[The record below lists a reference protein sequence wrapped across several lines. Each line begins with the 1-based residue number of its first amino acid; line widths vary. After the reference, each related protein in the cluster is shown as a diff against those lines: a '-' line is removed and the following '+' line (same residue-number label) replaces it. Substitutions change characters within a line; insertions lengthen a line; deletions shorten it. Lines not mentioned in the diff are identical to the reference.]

1 MKRSLFFIG
10 FFFLISG
17 YFCFGQYSISG
28 YLDTPTRNKRV
39 YLSLLKYNEQST
51 IATEQILMSTLT
63 DSLGYF
69 SFEGQLLS
77 DKHALYRIHSR
88 VDENEGAL
96 QMANHEE
103 LKNLHNFV
111 FSNQDTIVFEK
122 NNKYW
127 FSSNTNT
134 NPVDKQWQEYH
145 SYANQLKRELLSVS
159 EFNQNKQ
166 STTQLLSELKA
177 YAINKEVHPLVTLI
191 LLSDVETSI
200 IKEDLKNNPGFYKE
214 LQERLNGYYNNTGY
228 AQQFKELLNSLTRE
242 ERDQKLD
249 YYQRMTYLLGAV
261 SFILGIGVIFLLIKL
276 KRRKKA
282 DLPEESINL
291 TSQEERIAELIALD
305 KTNKEIATEL
315 FISLNTVK
323 THIRNI
329 YAKLEVGN
337 RQEFIDKM
345 KNQSGD

>member
-1 MKRSLFFIG
+1 MKRSIFLIG
-10 FFFLISG
+10 FFFLVSG
-17 YFCFGQYSISG
+17 YTAFGQYSISG
-28 YLDTPTRNKRV
+28 HLDTPTKNKRV
-39 YLSLLKYNEQST
+39 YLSLLRYDEQNT

-69 SFEGQLLS
+69 SFEGKLLS
-77 DKHALYRIHSR
+77 EKHALYRIHSR

-122 NNKYW
+122 NSKYW

-134 NPVDKQWQEYH
+134 NPVDKEWQEYYN
-145 SYANQLKRELLSVS
+145 YASQLKMELLSVS
-159 EFNQNKQ
+159 EFKQ
-166 STTQLLSELKA
+166 KKEPNTQLLSELKA

-191 LLSDVETSI
+191 LLSDVEYSV
-200 IKEDLKNNPGFYKE
+200 IKEDLKTNPGFYEE
-214 LQERLNGYYNNTGY
+214 LQERLNSYYDNTGY
-228 AQQFKELLNSLTRE
+228 AQQFKELINTLTRAE
-242 ERDQKLD
+242 TLQKLGF
-249 YYQRMTYLLGAV
+249 YQRMTYILGAV
-261 SFILGIGVIFLLIKL
+261 SLILGISVIFLLVQL
-276 KRRKKA
+276 KRRKRS
-282 DLPEESINL
+282 DLPQENINL
-291 TSQEERIAELIALD
+291 TQQEERIAELIALD

-315 FISLNTVK
+315 FISVSTVK

-337 RQEFIDKM
+337 RQEFIDKI
-345 KNQSGD
+345 KGQTGG